1 METLNVTR
9 ININAPYKVWNEGSI
24 YRFET
29 DNGIKYLVDF
39 ELDSN
44 PFYTAYWFNLTNPE
58 HTKSPGD
65 IKIAKTVV
73 CIIEEF
79 FRLNPEVLLYMCSTD
94 NGQQA
99 QRSRLFL
106 RWFNG
111 YEQQKRYV
119 IKSTEVKGVDPEAF
133 VVMLEHE
140 PWAWRHHIL
149 PERKVPLTLSGHT
162 HGGQITFF
170 GFSPMGVFQKEW
182 CGEYREGNSILYVTK
197 GLGGVIPLRFEATG
211 EIVVITLHSKKK

>member
-1 METLNVTR
+1 MNALDVTR
-9 ININAPYKVWNEGSI
+9 INIYAPYKIWSDGDI

-44 PFYTAYWFNLTNPE
+44 PYYTAYWFNLTNPE
-58 HTKSPGD
+58 HSKSPGD
-65 IKIAKTVV
+65 TKIAQTVI

-94 NGQQA
+94 KEQQA
-99 QRSRLFL
+99 QRARLFL

-119 IKSTEVKGVDPEAF
+119 IKSTEVKGIGPDGKPRKEYVALIVPRIHPLVD
-133 VVMLEHE
+133 
-140 PWAWRHHIL
+140 
-149 PERKVPLTLSGHT
+149 
-162 HGGQITFF
+162 
-170 GFSPMGVFQKEW
+170 
-182 CGEYREGNSILYVTK
+182 
-197 GLGGVIPLRFEATG
+197 
-211 EIVVITLHSKKK
+211 EIVNRFDEEIQMFNDNKPNE

>member
-73 CIIEEF
+73 G
-79 FRLNPEVLLYMCSTD
+79 NYMTSLD
-94 NGQQA
+94 MA
-99 QRSRLFL
+99 
-106 RWFNG
+106 
-111 YEQQKRYV
+111 
-119 IKSTEVKGVDPEAF
+119 
-133 VVMLEHE
+133 
-140 PWAWRHHIL
+140 
-149 PERKVPLTLSGHT
+149 
-162 HGGQITFF
+162 
-170 GFSPMGVFQKEW
+170 GFSVTLLKLDDELKGYLNAPADTPAYKE
-182 CGEYREGNSILYVTK
+182 V
-197 GLGGVIPLRFEATG
+197 
-211 EIVVITLHSKKK
+211 